1 MILFPSILTL
11 LAMSSSRQPNKAKT
25 HVQMDHHMLKSVAQ
39 QSNALVWID
48 VENVR
53 GKSGFEMSH
62 MDVIQKVTLWAQVH
76 DLVGKITLVVDHGTV
91 KSGYWLE
98 DRGLAVVFAGPSQKA
113 DDVIAH
119 NVGLFGTSVVVTA
132 DTELQRRCK
141 RSAQHTLYIMS
152 PDKFL
157 NDLESTS
164 FRSCQDKLVVEES
177 AVIKNND
184 DDSGDDDTTNGD
196 EVQVQV
202 QVQVLDDDEVRA
214 AFEDIEL
221 GKMDIEIKL
230 GGQLLEAESLLRSKK
245 GITNKRRKKLEKRV
259 QTLREKLSSRGG
271 PSVLNRVTSILGGRN
286 PGGGDEMAREQQ
298 DALLSRWQQIRNVS
312 PRREQTGDRVIM
324 AERLRRQLVD
334 SGEGSKTVGE
344 MTEHT
349 SAKAHVQH
357 MNGFLAPAA
366 IRAKNTNNVGN
377 TLSVVNG
384 KGTVEGVDKDD
395 ASATSTASIIAEHSE
410 KSLDTLTM
418 VVVSDTHGFE
428 QQFSDLEGEHHI
440 LPEADL
446 LLHLG
451 DFAADGTYE
460 SCIAGLERFD
470 EWLAVQPHKYKIV
483 LRGNHDPLHFDF
495 PQSGAWYV
503 TRPISINLGD
513 FVIALVPYGSSRLLA
528 ASGGI
533 PAQCDIMASHVP
545 PHKDLDLCLNGRHA
559 GSGFLNRVV
568 HGMVGDKPR
577 VWFCGHIHE
586 GRGIK
591 RKRFGKGRETTVIN
605 AANANPGMATHLRH
619 GPVVVQLDARKD
631 NVEIVVMEDRI
642 IDNLESQAA
651 FFDQSDTQEV
661 NEMLLAVD
669 LGLRSGVS
677 LFNNRG
683 ELVRYEQFHFE
694 RETLQDT
701 AQQLVQE
708 WEEDVNKESDGSD
721 PRPWRVTHLAIEGGD
736 PVFRDAWS
744 EATEDMSL
752 LFVPPEEWRG
762 SLLLDKEK
770 TSGKESKAAARL
782 IARQVVT
789 DFGVMS
795 LHDGTFKTD
804 VAEAVV
810 LGLYVARKLGW
821 ITREPAVRR
830 YTNGNVV
837 LPRKKA
843 SGKVVAR

>member
-1 MILFPSILTL
+1 MMLFPSILAL
-11 LAMSSSRQPNKAKT
+11 LATSSSRPPKAKP
-25 HVQMDHHMLKSVAQ
+25 HVKMDHHMLQSVAQ

-48 VENVR
+48 VENAR
-53 GKSGFEMSH
+53 GKSGFELSH
-62 MDVIQKVTLWAQVH
+62 MDVINKVTLWAQVH
-76 DLVGKITLVVDHGTV
+76 DLVGKVTLVVDHGTV

-119 NVGLFGTSVVVTA
+119 DVGLFGNAVVVTA
-132 DTELQRRCK
+132 DGELQRRCK
-141 RSAQHTLYIMS
+141 RSAQQTLHIMR
-152 PDKFL
+152 PEKFL

-164 FRSCQDKLVVEES
+164 LQFGQHELVEES
-177 AVIKNND
+177 AD
-184 DDSGDDDTTNGD
+184 GDTTNE
-196 EVQVQV
+196 EVQV
-202 QVQVLDDDEVRA
+202 DDEEVMA

-221 GKMDIEIKL
+221 GKMDTEIKL
-230 GGQLLEAESLLRSKK
+230 GGQLLEAESMLRTKK
-245 GITNKRRKKLEKRV
+245 GITNKRKKKLEKRV
-259 QTLREKLSSRGG
+259 QTIREKLSSRG

-286 PGGGDEMAREQQ
+286 PGDDMAREQQ

-324 AERLRRQLVD
+324 AERLRRWIVD

-344 MTEHT
+344 TTEQT
-349 SAKAHVQH
+349 PAKAHVQH
-357 MNGFLAPAA
+357 MNGFLAPAT
-366 IRAKNTNNVGN
+366 IRAKNTKNVGITKN
-377 TLSVVNG
+377 VGKTLSVVNG
-384 KGTVEGVDKDD
+384 QGTFAIGPVKGVNKDV
-395 ASATSTASIIAEHSE
+395 SATSTASILAEHSD
-410 KSLDTLTM
+410 KSLDTLTIC
-418 VVVSDTHGFE
+418 VVSDTHGFE

-446 LLHLG
+446 LLHCG

-460 SCIAGLERFD
+460 SCIAGLEKFD

-483 LRGNHDPLHFDF
+483 LRGNHDPWHFDF

-503 TRPISINLGD
+503 TRPTSLNLGN
-513 FVIALVPYGSSRLLA
+513 FIIALVPYSSSRLLA

-533 PAQCDIMASHVP
+533 PSQCDIMASHVP

-568 HGMVGDKPR
+568 YAMVGEKPR

-591 RKRFGKGRETTVIN
+591 RKRFGKGKGRETTVIN
-605 AANANPGMATHLRH
+605 ASNANPGMATHLRH
-619 GPVVVQLDARKD
+619 GPVVVKLDARKD
-631 NVEIVVMEDRI
+631 DVEILEMEDKS
-642 IDNLESQAA
+642 IDKLESQAA
-651 FFDQSDTQEV
+651 FFDQSVGQEV

-694 RETLQDT
+694 RETLQET

-708 WEEDVNKESDGSD
+708 WEEDVNKDMDSSD

-736 PVFRDAWS
+736 PAFRDAWS
-744 EATEDMSL
+744 EATEDVSL
-752 LFVPPEEWRG
+752 LYVSPEEWRG
-762 SLLLDKEK
+762 GLLLDKEK
-770 TSGKESKAAARL
+770 TSGKDSKAAARL

-795 LHDGTFKTD
+795 LHDGKFKTD

-821 ITREPAVRR
+821 ITREPAIRR
-830 YTNGNVV
+830 YTNGQVV
-837 LPRKKA
+837 VPKA
-843 SGKVVAR
+843 FGKVMAR